1 MAQSQLEAA
10 NGALFKLGARTVLTA
25 VSTSGTT
32 QEERSCANRIEICKR
47 AVLRM
52 HPWNYATKRKKITPY
67 QNVAVSNVT
76 WVSSNLIEVTHA
88 ATTYVAGNYVTLV
101 GIEGAIEANGVW
113 EIPSSGIIST
123 TVTRLTTTDMTL
135 AADLSTYSAS
145 ATDYIRR
152 SPAFGF
158 SYLYALPSGCQR
170 VLKINDS
177 VASPSWVVEGGF
189 ILSNDSELEIKYID
203 DVTDYTLM
211 DTLAYECLAIYLAWD
226 LALELGRDM
235 TVKDRLWE
243 DLKAA
248 LSKARF
254 ADATEDS
261 MQALQASDWT
271 GSRLNAQGG
280 LGTSWV

>member
-10 NGALFKLGARTVLTA
+10 NGALFKLGARTVLTSI
-25 VSTSGTT
+25 STSGTT
-32 QEERSCANRIEICKR
+32 QEERACANRIEICKR

-52 HPWNYATKRKKITPY
+52 HPWNYATKRDTIIPF

-76 WVSSNLIEVTHA
+76 WVSSNLIEVTHS
-88 ATTYVAGNYVTLV
+88 ATDYDAGNHVTLV

-113 EIPSSGIIST
+113 KVASVSST
-123 TVTRLTTTDMTL
+123 TVTRLTTTGMEEST
-135 AADLSTYSAS
+135 DLSTYSTS
-145 ATDYIRR
+145 TTDYIRR

-158 SYLYALPSGCQR
+158 SYLYALPTNCQR

-189 ILSNDSELEIKYID
+189 ILSNDSELEIQYID

-211 DTLAYECLAIYLAWD
+211 DPLAFECLSIYLAWD

-261 MQALQASDWT
+261 MKSLQASDWT
-271 GSRLNAQGG
+271 GSRLNAQGD

>member
-25 VSTSGTT
+25 ISTSGTT
-32 QEERSCANRIEICKR
+32 QEERACANRIEICKR

-52 HPWNYATKRKKITPY
+52 HPWNFATKRKKITPY
-67 QNVAVSNVT
+67 QDVAVSNVT
-76 WVSSNLIEVTHA
+76 WVSSNLIEVTHT
-88 ATTYVAGNYVTLV
+88 ATTYDEGNYVTLT

-113 EIPSSGIIST
+113 EVASVSST
-123 TVTRLTTTDMTL
+123 TVTRLTTTGMEDSG
-135 AADLSTYSAS
+135 DLSTYSAS
-145 ATDYIRR
+145 TTDYIRR
-152 SPAFGF
+152 SPAFDF
-158 SYLYALPSGCQR
+158 SYLYAIPTDSIR
-170 VLKINDS
+170 ILKINDS
-177 VASPSWVVEGGF
+177 VWSPEWLVEGGF
-189 ILSNDSELEIKYID
+189 ILSSDSELELKYIC
-203 DVTDYTLM
+203 DVSDYSAM
-211 DTLAYECLAIYLAWD
+211 DILFYECLSIYLAWD

-235 TVKDRLWE
+235 TVKDRLME

-261 MQALQASDWT
+261 MQSLQASDWT
-271 GSRLNAQGG
+271 GSRLNAQGD

>member
-25 VSTSGTT
+25 ISTSGTT
-32 QEERSCANRIEICKR
+32 QEERACANRIEICKR

-52 HPWNYATKRKKITPY
+52 HPWNFATKRKKIIPY
-67 QNVAVSNVT
+67 QDVAVSNVT
-76 WVSSNLIEVTHA
+76 WVSSNLIEVTHT
-88 ATTYVAGNYVTLV
+88 ATTYDEGNYVTLT
-101 GIEGAIEANGVW
+101 GIEGAIEANGTW
-113 EIPSSGIIST
+113 EVASVSST
-123 TVTRLTTTDMTL
+123 TVTRLTTTDMEL

-145 ATDYIRR
+145 TTDYIRR
-152 SPAFGF
+152 SPAFDF
-158 SYLYALPSGCQR
+158 SYLYAIPTDSIR
-170 VLKINDS
+170 ILKINDS
-177 VASPSWVVEGGF
+177 VWSPEWLVEGGF
-189 ILSNDSELEIKYID
+189 ILSSDSELELKYIC
-203 DVTDYTLM
+203 DVSDYSAM
-211 DTLAYECLAIYLAWD
+211 DILFYECLSIYLAWD

-235 TVKDRLWE
+235 TVKDRLME

-261 MQALQASDWT
+261 MQSLQASDWT
-271 GSRLNAQGG
+271 GSRLNAQGD